1 MQTMRNISLLLFSL
15 GAAARGAPI
24 LRAFAYV
31 ASVLASALYFPETPV
46 LLDKLVLEQVAA
58 GPPNFLSFAQAGCV
72 PHSDIQ

>member
-46 LLDKLVLEQVAA
+46 LLDTLVLE
-58 GPPNFLSFAQAGCV
+58 
-72 PHSDIQ
+72 